1 MKRTMLLL
9 SISILAT
16 LISGWVNLAAA
27 QQAGK
32 VYRVGYLAP
41 RSTVPEE
48 FRQRLRELGYV
59 EGKNIVIEHRSAG
72 RKFERFPGLAAE
84 LVRLR
89 VDVIATR
96 SHAAAWAAE
105 EATTTI
111 PIVILVTGDPVW
123 MELVTS
129 LARPDGNITGL
140 TASPG
145 PSLFRKRLE
154 LLKEVVPQLSLVA
167 VLWDPSRRDIP
178 LYVEWMNDE
187 AGLLGLKIQSLEVR
201 STDDLEGA
209 FQAATEQGAQGLIT
223 RRHRPILR
231 GRKRIVALAIKSRLP
246 AIYDN
251 KRFVK
256 SGGLM
261 SYGTSRADL
270 DRRQANYVDRILK
283 GAKPGDLPIEQPTK
297 FELVVNLKTAKQ
309 IGVTIPPEV
318 LLQATKVIK

>member
-1 MKRTMLLL
+1 MKLRT
-9 SISILAT
+9 IG
-16 LISGWVNLAAA
+16 LISTLALGLLAASVPAEA
-27 QQAGK
+27 QKPGK
-32 VYRVGYLAP
+32 VPRVGYLAP

-59 EGKNIVIEHRSAG
+59 EGKDIVIEHRSAG
-72 RKFERFPGLAAE
+72 REFERFPGLVAE

-89 VDVIATR
+89 VDVIATL
-96 SHAAAWAAE
+96 SAAAAWAAK

-111 PIVILVTGDPVW
+111 PIVILATPDPVVI
-123 MELVTS
+123 ELVTN

-140 TASPG
+140 TASAG
-145 PSLFRKRLE
+145 DGLFTKRLE
-154 LLKEVVPQLSLVA
+154 LLKEVVPKLTLVA

-178 LYVEWMNDE
+178 EHLEWMNDA

-201 STDDLEGA
+201 STDDLDSA
-209 FQAATEQGAQGLIT
+209 FRAAAEQGAQGLIT

-246 AIYDN
+246 AISEN

-261 SYGTSRADL
+261 SYGPSRADL
-270 DRRQANYVDRILK
+270 LRRQANYVDRILK

-297 FELVVNLKTAKQ
+297 FELVINLKTAKQ
-309 IGVTIPPEV
+309 IGVTIPPSV
-318 LLQATKVIK
+318 LYQADEVIK